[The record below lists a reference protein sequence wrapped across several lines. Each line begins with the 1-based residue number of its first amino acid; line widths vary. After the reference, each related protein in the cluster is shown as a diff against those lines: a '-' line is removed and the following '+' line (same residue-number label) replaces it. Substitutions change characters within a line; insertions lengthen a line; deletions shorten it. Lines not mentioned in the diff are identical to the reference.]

1 MENFNEK
8 IPINDIIKSLFDIS
22 INNKEKRM
30 KLLHSDYNSTKAIE
44 ILKDKE
50 INILVAHENI
60 MSNFSKAQRLLEV
73 YSGSID
79 SEYKELSHLIYAF
92 NDIMEKEFL
101 LNKDYFKSSLIFS
114 KIIETNNNLKEIN
127 ELEIIKTAFNSLKG
141 IFPDKYIIV
150 DLKLVKTSAV
160 ALKLKELINL
170 YLIHKKEDIKSVL
183 SFENNYWFDESID
196 IINKQLDFN
205 DRRYI

>member
-1 MENFNEK
+1 MK
-8 IPINDIIKSLFDIS
+8 TLKTY
-22 INNKEKRM
+22 
-30 KLLHSDYNSTKAIE
+30 KLLNMYFAYNTKT
-44 ILKDKE
+44 
-50 INILVAHENI
+50 NNYFLVRH
-60 MSNFSKAQRLLEV
+60 
-73 YSGSID
+73 Y
-79 SEYKELSHLIYAF
+79 
-92 NDIMEKEFL
+92 
-101 LNKDYFKSSLIFS
+101 YFKSSLIFS

>member
-1 MENFNEK
+1 MK
-8 IPINDIIKSLFDIS
+8 TLKTY
-22 INNKEKRM
+22 
-30 KLLHSDYNSTKAIE
+30 KLLNMYFAYNTKT
-44 ILKDKE
+44 
-50 INILVAHENI
+50 NNYFLVRHYEY
-60 MSNFSKAQRLLEV
+60 SNFFSKKYIKV
-73 YSGSID
+73 Y

-160 ALKLKELINL
+160 ALKLKELITL